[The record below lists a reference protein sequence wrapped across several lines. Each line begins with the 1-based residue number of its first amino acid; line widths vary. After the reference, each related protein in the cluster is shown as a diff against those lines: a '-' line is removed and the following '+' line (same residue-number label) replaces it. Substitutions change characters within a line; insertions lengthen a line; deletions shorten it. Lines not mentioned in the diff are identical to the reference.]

1 MSKFERA
8 VKSEVLK
15 PHAKLP
21 KDPKTFEIV
30 KLLLTAV
37 IKLVNFEKSKVKNN
51 LISIYYDE
59 MSYLIRRPFIQCT
72 KYLNCIC

>member
-1 MSKFERA
+1 MSEFERA

-37 IKLVNFEKSKVKNN
+37 IKLVNFEKSIVKNN
-51 LISIYYDE
+51 LISIY
-59 MSYLIRRPFIQCT
+59 
-72 KYLNCIC
+72 